1 MGISAA
7 LLPTGKCRSGVNA
20 THDWLNPVRGI
31 RRGPRKFLH
40 PLLIRHSV
48 RTMLGPVLGKHR
60 ACAKHLLPLPRI
72 QHIKNPWPPDPN
84 MKTTICPAENI
95 NNPRR
100 IIPESHVGIAI
111 VKHGC
116 GQLFAKTFEE
126 IVLLLSQRNFA
137 LLPVGDTLSLRANGG
152 QTLPPRRHSPLTR
165 QVHFPQSVS
174 PGLRIRSF
182 QFLEK
187 ICQALPKSTVI
198 GCHLLLVSLVSLLLR
213 QIRGIILKL
222 RIITNLRHGN
232 YILGPS
238 TGTLDVI
245 PSLGIE
251 IIHGPAEQWPI
262 MRCLRKS
269 NGPFGA
275 MPQAFWSA
283 CGLPPLFPS
292 GLARADFTLRLHPPP
307 KPAGKRQQAAC
318 VKAAASR
325 SHSKSSTSS
334 RAGYCTTT

>member
-1 MGISAA
+1 
-7 LLPTGKCRSGVNA
+7 
-20 THDWLNPVRGI
+20 
-31 RRGPRKFLH
+31 
-40 PLLIRHSV
+40 
-48 RTMLGPVLGKHR
+48 MLGPVLGKHR

-126 IVLLLSQRNFA
+126 MFLLFSQRNFA

-251 IIHGPAEQWPI
+251 IIHGPQSSGRLCGVFANQ
-262 MRCLRKS
+262 MGHLARCRRH
-269 NGPFGA
+269 FGVRV
-275 MPQAFWSA
+275 A
-283 CGLPPLFPS
+283 CHRFSPAGLPAPISL
-292 GLARADFTLRLHPPP
+292 
-307 KPAGKRQQAAC
+307 
-318 VKAAASR
+318 
-325 SHSKSSTSS
+325 
-334 RAGYCTTT
+334 